1 MRKGKQSTLK
11 FGGWNIDGLHK
22 RVNRKR
28 INKLNQEDTFDKIK
42 DMDIVLL
49 IETHCSYID
58 TYQVPGYT
66 VHNQIRPKS
75 PGSKKHYGGISVW

>member
-49 IETHCSYID
+49 IETHCSYKD

-66 VHNQIRPKS
+66 VH
-75 PGSKKHYGGISVW
+75 G